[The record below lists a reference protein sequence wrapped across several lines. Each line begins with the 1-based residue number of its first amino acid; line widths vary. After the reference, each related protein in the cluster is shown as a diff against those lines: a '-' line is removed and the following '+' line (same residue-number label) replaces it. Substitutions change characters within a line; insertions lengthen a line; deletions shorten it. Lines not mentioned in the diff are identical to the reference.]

1 MPIEQLKR
9 LCARV
14 GEFALPG
21 AVVDY
26 DNRCF
31 VAWNKGFL
39 DRTGYSADEIRVLD
53 PRAIILLG
61 SDTECWSPKEADAA
75 NGKFFAVAVRV
86 RNKTAPIP
94 GHLVTAKGRLGY
106 LTLRDV
112 AATGSIEFEQGRLV
126 GQEEERARIA
136 QAFHDEVSSEVL
148 AAIFKIELAKEKLES
163 SESSR
168 AEVISEVSELVSDTI
183 EKIADI
189 LEKRK
194 QEPGVNDRQC

>member
-9 LCARV
+9 LFARL

-26 DNRCF
+26 DHQCF
-31 VAWNKGFL
+31 VAWNEAFL
-39 DRTGYSADEIRVLD
+39 DRTGFSAEEIRVLE
-53 PRAIILLG
+53 PRTIILLG
-61 SDTECWSPKEADAA
+61 SDTEGSAPKETDDA
-75 NGKFFAVAVRV
+75 NHKRFAVAIRV
-86 RNKTAPIP
+86 RNKTSPIP
-94 GHLVTAKGRLGY
+94 GYLATAKGRLSY
-106 LTLRDV
+106 LTLPKI

-148 AAIFKIELAKEKLES
+148 AAIFKIELAKEKLDS
-163 SESSR
+163 SESPQ
-168 AEVISEVSELVSDTI
+168 AEAISELSELVSDTI

-194 QEPGVNDRQC
+194 QEPDVIHPES

>member
-1 MPIEQLKR
+1 MPMEQLKR
-9 LCARV
+9 LCVRLE
-14 GEFALPG
+14 EFALPG

-39 DRTGYSADEIRVLD
+39 DRTGYSADEIRVLE
-53 PRAIILLG
+53 PHTIILLG
-61 SDTECWSPKEADAA
+61 SDTECSAPKDADDASD
-75 NGKFFAVAVRV
+75 KFFAVAVRV

-94 GHLVTAKGRLGY
+94 GYLATAKGKLGY
-106 LTLRDV
+106 LALPDI

-136 QAFHDEVSSEVL
+136 HAFHDEVSSEVL

-163 SESSR
+163 SESPQ
-168 AEVISEVSELVSDTI
+168 AEVISELSELVSETI

-189 LEKRK
+189 LEKRE
-194 QEPGVNDRQC
+194 QEPRVNDAQS